1 MPMLDAAVWLAA
13 LVLAPPLALV
23 GVESL
28 ASLGRRARGAPRQ
41 APRTAVLIPAH
52 DEEAEIA
59 RTLIE
64 VRRELR
70 EGDRLVVVA
79 DNSTDATA
87 EIAASHGA
95 EVVERVDAL
104 RAGKGF
110 ALEAGIRHLASDP
123 PEVVVVVDA
132 DCRPEPGALRRI
144 AARAGSEER
153 AVQGASLVAP
163 SDAGFIS
170 KVSAL
175 AFHARNEIR
184 PGGLE
189 KLGLPVLL
197 QGTGMAIPWTQI
209 QGAPLGSD
217 HLAEDRKL
225 GIFLA
230 IEGNSPR
237 FEPEARFWSSL
248 EPAAS
253 ASGGQRS
260 RWERGHFAVV
270 AEEIPRLLGRAVRER
285 RGDLGVLAA
294 ELSVPPLALLLK
306 AWLASVLLALGLG
319 ASAPAT
325 AAVILPGAACFL
337 LLGVASARSH
347 SAPVSSGFLLAAP
360 LYALA
365 KAPLYVRAL
374 AGQKMGW
381 VRARRGAADAEPAV
395 VPSSSQPSASQCAS
409 AD

>member
-1 MPMLDAAVWLAA
+1 MPTPDAAVWLTA
-13 LVLAPPLALV
+13 LALAPPFAVV

-28 ASLGRRARGAPRQ
+28 ASLRRRARRVSRQ
-41 APRTAVLIPAH
+41 TARTAVLIPAH

-70 EGDRLVVVA
+70 AGDRLVVVA

-95 EVVERVDAL
+95 EVVERVDPL

-110 ALEAGIRHLASDP
+110 ALEAGVRHLASDP

-132 DCRPEPGALRRI
+132 DCRPEPGALRCI
-144 AARAGSEER
+144 ADRASSEER
-153 AVQGASLVAP
+153 PIQGASLVVP

-175 AFHARNEIR
+175 AFHARNQIR
-184 PGGLE
+184 PSGLE
-189 KLGLPVLL
+189 TLGLPVLL
-197 QGTGMAIPWTQI
+197 QGTGMAIPWAQI
-209 QGAPLGSD
+209 EHAPLGGS

-225 GIFLA
+225 GISLA
-230 IEGNSPR
+230 IEGSSPR
-237 FEPEARFWSSL
+237 FEPTARFWSSL
-248 EPAAS
+248 EMAAS

-270 AEEIPRLLGRAVRER
+270 AEEIPRLLGRALRER
-285 RGDLGVLAA
+285 RGDLAALAA
-294 ELSVPPLALLLK
+294 ELAVPPLALLLK
-306 AWLASVLLALGLG
+306 AWLASLLLALGLG
-319 ASAPAT
+319 AGASAA
-325 AAVILPGAACFL
+325 AAVALPGAAAFL
-337 LLGVASARSH
+337 LLGIASARSG
-347 SAPVSSGFLLAAP
+347 SAPVSAGFLLAAP

-374 AGQKMGW
+374 AGEKVGW
-381 VRARRGAADAEPAV
+381 VRARRAAIDLEAAGAPAR
-395 VPSSSQPSASQCAS
+395 PELPTSQCAS

>member
-1 MPMLDAAVWLAA
+1 MLDAVVWVAA
-13 LVLAPPLALV
+13 LVLALPFGVV
-23 GVESL
+23 GVESFA
-28 ASLGRRARGAPRQ
+28 ASLGRRARAVSRRT
-41 APRTAVLIPAH
+41 PRTAVLVPAH

-59 RTLIE
+59 QTLIE
-64 VRRELR
+64 VSRELR

-95 EVVERVDAL
+95 EVVERVDPL
-104 RAGKGF
+104 RTGKGF
-110 ALEAGIRHLASDP
+110 ALEAGIQHLASDP

-144 AARAGSEER
+144 AARARSEDR
-153 AVQGASLVAP
+153 PVQGASLVAP
-163 SDAGFIS
+163 SDDGFLS

-189 KLGLPVLL
+189 RLGMPVLL
-197 QGTGMAIPWTQI
+197 QGTGMAIPWHQI
-209 QGAPLGSD
+209 EGAPLGGN

-225 GIFLA
+225 GISLA
-230 IEGNSPR
+230 IEGNTPR

-248 EPAAS
+248 EPEAS

-270 AEEIPRLLGRAVRER
+270 SEEIPRLLGRAVRDR
-285 RGDLGVLAA
+285 RADLGALAA

-306 AWLASVLLALGLG
+306 AWSASVLVALGLG
-319 ASAPAT
+319 ASTPAV
-325 AAVILPGAACFL
+325 AALTLPGAACFL
-337 LLGVASARSH
+337 LLGIASARSP

-365 KAPLYVRAL
+365 KAPLYARAMM
-374 AGQKMGW
+374 GQKMGW
-381 VRARRGAADAEPAV
+381 VRARRRAVDAEAAAV
-395 VPSSSQPSASQCAS
+395 ATPSEQPASQCAS